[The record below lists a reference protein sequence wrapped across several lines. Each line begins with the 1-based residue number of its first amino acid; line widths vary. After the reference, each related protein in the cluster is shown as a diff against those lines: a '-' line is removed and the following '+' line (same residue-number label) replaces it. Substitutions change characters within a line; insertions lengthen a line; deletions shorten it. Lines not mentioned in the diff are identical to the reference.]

1 MWAQIVKVRMK
12 PEAEQHRAELIGN
25 MRDRIGRRPGIV
37 NGFVMA
43 NQHDEREFY
52 IMTVYESE
60 EKAREGEAALA
71 TDESFQRERAMM
83 GGAPEF
89 VDLTVYESVT

>member
-12 PEAEQHRAELIGN
+12 PEAEEHRAELIESV
-25 MRDRIGRRPGIV
+25 RDRMSRRLGIV

-43 NQHDEREFY
+43 NQHDEREIY
-52 IMTVYESE
+52 ILAVYESE

-71 TDESFQRERAMM
+71 TDEAFQRERAMM

-89 VDLTVYESVT
+89 VDLTVYQAVP